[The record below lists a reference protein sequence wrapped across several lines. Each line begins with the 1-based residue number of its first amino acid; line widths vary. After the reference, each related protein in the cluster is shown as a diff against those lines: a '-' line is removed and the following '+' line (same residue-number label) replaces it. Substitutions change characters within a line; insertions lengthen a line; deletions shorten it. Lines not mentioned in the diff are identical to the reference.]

1 MNEKPEIKVQS
12 LTRFYI
18 LLLLKSKNTITGYQ
32 IINQLKE
39 DLGTTASP
47 TSIYDFLKNLKS
59 KGYIKDLKKTKSGRS
74 KGFKLTYEGDRFI
87 DKIFSRFDN
96 LIEAAI
102 QSKLKICA
110 SCGVKLYENYHTE
123 IIEGKKMDFCCKH
136 CARAY
141 KNSDHLH

>member
-1 MNEKPEIKVQS
+1 MNEKSEIKVQS

-39 DLGTTASP
+39 DLGTIASP

-59 KGYIKDLKKTKSGRS
+59 KGYIKDLRKTKSGRTQ
-74 KGFKLTYEGDRFI
+74 GFKLTSDGDKFI
-87 DKIFSRFDN
+87 DKIFMRFDN

-110 SCGVKLYENYHTE
+110 SCGVRLYDNYHTE
-123 IIEGKKMDFCCKH
+123 TIEGKEMNFCCKH
-136 CARAY
+136 CAKAY